1 MSYENPEV
9 PHEVN
14 VAHDHPVAE
23 FLRLVAGL
31 AAVVLALGVV
41 LYLCGGWL
49 ARQLPF
55 AWETDWVGGRILGAD
70 VLMQPDADPVRA
82 EYIQRLTQS
91 LAATMQLPPG
101 MTVSVHVSGS
111 EVPNAFATLGGHIV
125 VTRGLYERMPSEN
138 ALALVLAHEIAH
150 VRARDPIAAVGSGA
164 GLGLLLLLLG
174 SDGERIAP
182 AVASLVQRGYSRG
195 AEQQADEAALQAVH
209 ARYGHAGGT
218 AAVFEAL
225 TAYQAEFGLATPTL
239 LSTHPSDAARIAAL
253 QAATA
258 DWDAARQ
265 PLQPLA
271 PGAAV
276 PKAQ

>member
-1 MSYENPEV
+1 MSYENPDL

-14 VAHDHPVAE
+14 VGRDHPLAE

-55 AWETDWVGGRILGAD
+55 AWEQAWVGERILGAD
-70 VLMQPDADPVRA
+70 ALMQPDADPARA
-82 EYIQRLTQS
+82 DHVQRLTQS

-101 MTVSVHVSGS
+101 MTLRVQVSGS
-111 EVPNAFATLGGHIV
+111 DVPNAFATLGGHIV

-164 GLGLLLLLLG
+164 GLSLVLLLLG

-182 AVASLVQRGYSRG
+182 AVAGLVQRGYSRG
-195 AEQQADEAALQAVH
+195 AEREADEAALQAVH
-209 ARYGHAGGT
+209 ARYGHAGGA
-218 AAVFEAL
+218 AAVFEVL
-225 TAYQAEFGLATPTL
+225 SAYQAGFGVAVPTL
-239 LSTHPSDAARIAAL
+239 LSTHPSDTARIAAL
-253 QAATA
+253 QAAAA
-258 DWDAARQ
+258 DWDATRQ
-265 PLQPLA
+265 PLTPL
-271 PGAAV
+271 PGAAA
-276 PKAQ
+276 PKD